1 MSNNKFL
8 DTMNR
13 IVAALIERGYDP
25 YAQLMGYIM
34 ENDSTYI
41 TKHNDARQLIVDL
54 DIALVKQY
62 VKLFGYDNVELEF
75 TDEAIETIADICAK
89 RETGAR
95 GLRTVVEKFMTKLM
109 FDVPSDKTI
118 TKVVITKG
126 CVEGTEA
133 AVITRNETV

>member
-62 VKLFGYDNVELEF
+62 VKEM
-75 TDEAIETIADICAK
+75 ET
-89 RETGAR
+89 
-95 GLRTVVEKFMTKLM
+95 
-109 FDVPSDKTI
+109 
-118 TKVVITKG
+118 
-126 CVEGTEA
+126 
-133 AVITRNETV
+133 

>member
-1 MSNNKFL
+1 MSNDIFL

-54 DIALVKQY
+54 NIALVKQY
-62 VKLFGYDNVELEF
+62 VKEM
-75 TDEAIETIADICAK
+75 ET
-89 RETGAR
+89 
-95 GLRTVVEKFMTKLM
+95 
-109 FDVPSDKTI
+109 
-118 TKVVITKG
+118 
-126 CVEGTEA
+126 
-133 AVITRNETV
+133 